1 VSDLPLFPLDVVV
14 FPGMTVPLYIFEER
28 YKTLVRRALADGE
41 SRFVIALARDATALG
56 DGKPRLPDVGAFVSI
71 LTTDEN
77 ADGSYQVLVHGQGR
91 CRVQVQR
98 TEHIE
103 EPGGQ
108 KRPLHY
114 TIDEPVPLERGDP
127 NQEMLAAWDAIDTFR
142 RYAETF
148 FAFDALRQIDEALPD
163 DPLYQAS
170 FICANVR
177 IPLESRQVLLEAP
190 TLTARFELARK
201 LMEERLAGH
210 RPDDASE
217 DGSEDRSD
225 DAFDDALG
233 VEASFGPDADEPGES

>member
-1 VSDLPLFPLDVVV
+1 
-14 FPGMTVPLYIFEER
+14 MTVPLYIFEER
-28 YKTLVRRALADGE
+28 YKTLVRRALAEGE
-41 SRFVIALARDATALG
+41 SRFVIALAQDAAGLG

-77 ADGSYQVLVHGQGR
+77 ADGTYQVLVHGQGR
-91 CRVQVQR
+91 CRVQVER

-114 TIDEPVPLERGDP
+114 TVDEPVPLERGDP

-142 RYAETF
+142 RYAEAF
-148 FAFDALRQIDEALPD
+148 FAFDALGQIDEALPD

-201 LMEERLAGH
+201 LMEERLAAH
-210 RPDDASE
+210 RPDD
-217 DGSEDRSD
+217 GSD
-225 DAFDDALG
+225 DASDDGSDDGSADVLD
-233 VEASFGPDADEPGES
+233 VEAEPGSDEPGAW